1 MNIREAALTM
11 LEDYERD
18 GKYINLALTSHKYDR
33 LTPAERASLTA
44 LVYTT
49 VENKLT
55 YDYYISSLAKRQTD
69 KLDPYTLN
77 LLRIGTAQI
86 VSMEA
91 IPDFAAV
98 NETVKLARNK
108 GESSFVN
115 AVLRAIAKAKKENAL
130 PLPKREKSVARY
142 ISVAYSFPL
151 WLTRHFIS
159 MFGEDATEEIFR
171 EFNSEGHTDLSVN
184 LTKISR
190 EDYAGRLAECGIRS
204 TPSTLNPLTLRLVG
218 SYDPRRLPG
227 FSEGLFYVQDTASAT
242 SAYLLR
248 AEGGDRVLD
257 VCACPGGKSFATA
270 ILTSDSAI
278 ESYDLHESKLS
289 LISSSAE
296 RLGIT
301 NIKSGVRDA
310 TEYDEELARSFD
322 KIICDAPC
330 SGLGV
335 LGKKP
340 DMRYRTESSLTELPK
355 LQRRIL
361 EVSSRYLKEGGRM
374 IYSTCTLNRAE
385 NEDIVLDFL
394 NTHSDFSLESFE
406 VGGYSAKD
414 GMLTFVPNIH
424 KTDGFFVAV
433 LRKSS

>member
-1 MNIREAALTM
+1 MNIREAALLM
-11 LEDYERD
+11 LEDCERD
-18 GKYINLALTSHKYDR
+18 GKYINLALTSHKYDK
-33 LTPAERASLTA
+33 LTPTERASLTA

-55 YDYYISSLAKRQTD
+55 YDYYISSLAKRPID

-77 LLRIGTAQI
+77 LLRLGTAQI

-98 NETVKLARNK
+98 NETVKLARNR

-115 AVLRAIAKAKKENAL
+115 AVLRAIAKAKSESTL

-159 MFGEDATEEIFR
+159 MYGEDAAEEIFR
-171 EFNSEGHTDLSVN
+171 EFNGEGHTDLSVN

-190 EDYAGRLAECGIRS
+190 EDYEKKLAECGIRS

-227 FSEGLFYVQDTASAT
+227 FTEGLFYVQDTASAT
-242 SAYLLR
+242 AAYLLR

-270 ILTSDSAI
+270 ILTPDSKI

-289 LISSSAE
+289 LIKGGAD

-310 TEYDEELARSFD
+310 TQYDAALDEKFD

-340 DMRYRTESSLTELPK
+340 DMRYRPEESLCELPT
-355 LQRRIL
+355 LQKNIL
-361 EVSSRYLKEGGRM
+361 EVSSRYLRRGGRL

-394 NTHSDFSLESFE
+394 NTHKDFCLESFE
-406 VGGYSAKD
+406 VGEYSAPN

>member
-1 MNIREAALTM
+1 MNIREAALLM
-11 LEDYERD
+11 LLDYERD
-18 GKYINLALTSHKYDR
+18 GKYINLALTSHKYDK
-33 LTPAERASLTA
+33 LTGSERASLTA

-55 YDYYISSLAKRQTD
+55 YDYYISSLAKRPTD

-77 LLRIGTAQI
+77 LLRLGTAQI

-115 AVLRAIAKAKKENAL
+115 AVLRAISKAKAENTL
-130 PLPKREKSVARY
+130 PLPKREKSAARY
-142 ISVAYSFPL
+142 ISVLYSFPL
-151 WLTRHFIS
+151 WLTRHFIAS
-159 MFGEDATEEIFR
+159 FGEEATEEIFR
-171 EFNSEGHTDLSVN
+171 EFMSEGYTDLSVN

-190 EDYAGRLAECGIRS
+190 EKYAEKLAECGISS
-204 TPSTLNPLTLRLVG
+204 TPSSFNPLTLRLVG

-242 SAYLLR
+242 AAYLLR
-248 AEGGDRVLD
+248 AESGDRVLD

-270 ILTSDSAI
+270 ILTPDSRV

-289 LISSSAE
+289 LISSGAE

-310 TEYDEELARSFD
+310 TEYDEALTGSFD
-322 KIICDAPC
+322 KIICDVAC

-340 DMRYRTESSLTELPK
+340 DMRYRPEASLEGLCELQK
-355 LQRRIL
+355 NIL
-361 EVSSRYLKEGGRM
+361 EVSSRYLRAGGRL

-394 NTHSDFSLESFE
+394 NTHKDFCHEDFE
-406 VGGYSAKD
+406 VGGYSSQG

-433 LRKSS
+433 LRKSN

>member
-1 MNIREAALTM
+1 MNIREAALLM

-18 GKYINLALTSHKYDR
+18 GKYINLALTSHKYDK
-33 LTPAERASLTA
+33 LSSAERASLTA

-55 YDYYISSLAKRQTD
+55 YDYYISSLAKRPTD

-77 LLRIGTAQI
+77 LLRLGIAQI
-86 VSMEA
+86 VGMES

-115 AVLRAIAKAKKENAL
+115 AVLRAIARAKADGAL
-130 PLPKREKSVARY
+130 PLPKREKNAARY
-142 ISVAYSFPL
+142 LSVAYSFPL
-151 WLTRHFIS
+151 WLTRHFINS
-159 MFGEDATEEIFR
+159 FGEEATEEIFR
-171 EFNSEGHTDLSVN
+171 EFMSEGHTDLSVN

-190 EDYAGRLAECGIRS
+190 EDYAKMLADSGIS
-204 TPSTLNPLTLRLVG
+204 ATPSRLNPLTLRLVG

-227 FSEGLFYVQDTASAT
+227 FTEGLFYVQDTASAT
-242 SAYLLR
+242 SAYLLF
-248 AEGGDRVLD
+248 AGEGDRVLD

-270 ILTSDSAI
+270 ILTPGSTI

-289 LISSSAE
+289 LISSGAL
-296 RLGIT
+296 RLGLSNIT
-301 NIKSGVRDA
+301 SDVRDA
-310 TEYDEELARSFD
+310 TVYDSSLCESFD
-322 KIICDAPC
+322 RIICDAPC

-340 DMRYRTESSLTELPK
+340 DMRYRPESSLNELPA
-355 LQRRIL
+355 LQSTIL
-361 EVSSRYLKEGGRM
+361 DVSSRYLKSGGRL

-385 NEDIVLDFL
+385 NEDIVLEFL
-394 NTHSDFSLESFE
+394 NTHKDFCLEPFE
-406 VGGYSAKD
+406 VGEYSAPD
-414 GMLTFVPNIH
+414 GMLTFLPNIH
-424 KTDGFFVAV
+424 KTDGFFVAA
-433 LRKSS
+433 LRKSK